1 MIASPL
7 KIVAS
12 SRSQKN
18 PKAKKIVD
26 TRKNDLKI
34 IRTQLNKISSDERKR
49 VQVLWDMHKELFT
62 VSSSEDEME
71 IEVVPDTSI
80 DDFFEK

>member
-12 SRSQKN
+12 SRAQKN
-18 PKAKKIVD
+18 PKAKRIVD
-26 TRKNDLKI
+26 TRKNDLKT
-34 IRTQLNKISSDERKR
+34 IRTQLKKISSDERKR

-62 VSSSEDEME
+62 KSSEDELE

-80 DDFFEK
+80 DEFFEK

>member
-12 SRSQKN
+12 SGAQKN
-18 PKAKKIVD
+18 PKAKKIMD

-34 IRTQLNKISSDERKR
+34 IRTQLKKISSDERKR

-62 VSSSEDEME
+62 KSSEDELD

-80 DDFFEK
+80 DEFFEK

>member
-12 SRSQKN
+12 SRTQKN

-26 TRKNDLKI
+26 TRKNDLKT

-62 VSSSEDEME
+62 KSSEDELE
-71 IEVVPDTSI
+71 IEVVPETSI
-80 DDFFEK
+80 DEFFEK